1 MAILK
6 IYQGRALEAVL
17 AEINRRVT
25 VTYLALVEP
34 EPETMA
40 ALAELQKLTP
50 HLAVQSGQAKPE
62 AEADRV
68 LVQGQAGPALVFIGP
83 PMGTELAALV
93 SAIVVVGRGDSG
105 LRAET
110 RQALAALAGPVHLE
124 VFTSP
129 A

>member
-6 IYQGRALEAVL
+6 IYQGQALEAVL
-17 AEINRRVT
+17 AEINRPVT

-50 HLAVQSGQAKPE
+50 YLAVQTGPAGPA

-68 LVQGQAGPALVFIGP
+68 TVQGQTGPALVFIGP

-93 SAIVVVGRGDSG
+93 SAIVVVGREDSG
-105 LRAET
+105 LRLET
-110 RQALAALAGPVHLE
+110 RQALAALAGLVHLE
-124 VFTSP
+124 IFTAP
-129 A
+129 T

>member
-1 MAILK
+1 MSILR

-17 AEINRRVT
+17 AEINGPVT
-25 VTYLALVEP
+25 VTYLGLEAP

-50 HLAVQSGQAKPE
+50 YLAVQRSPAGPE
-62 AEADRV
+62 AEADQV
-68 LVQGQAGPALVFIGP
+68 MVQGQAGLALVFIGP
-83 PMGTELAALV
+83 PIGTELASLV
-93 SAIVVVGRGDSG
+93 SAIVVAGRGDSG

-110 RQALAALAGPVHLE
+110 RQVLAALAGPIHLE

-129 A
+129 T